1 MTEEQ
6 SVIKSAIRIS
16 AASILTGLAMLFLV
30 ASGPMRAGWGIIGSS
45 ANASNTVVAVMKTP
59 SVQREVAHRLL
70 IEIEK
75 SVSPQNA
82 QQIASQQ
89 SQLNSAVEALMN
101 NPVVQQLVVQKV
113 QTTYVSIQNQT
124 PAVLDF
130 SDLVNQATAVIHQI
144 DPAIPAKI
152 AGAKKFNVTF
162 NPHSNALRNVG
173 ALGSGSVVLWFL
185 GTLMLALAA
194 FALSRT
200 RTGKYVVTGIGFLL
214 PAILLL
220 VLSGSLKSFVTGV
233 RQANQLANAVATSLC
248 ERASGSLTHTAV
260 LEIITGLVVAA
271 LIFAS
276 EMWRGEKPLSD
287 SQVAD

>member
-1 MTEEQ
+1 MTEEH

-89 SQLNSAVEALMN
+89 SQLNSAVVALMN

-194 FALSRT
+194 FADPDWQIRGHWYRVLIARNPL
-200 RTGKYVVTGIGFLL
+200 TGSVRVSQEFCDGREASQSTSQCGCHL
-214 PAILLL
+214 P
-220 VLSGSLKSFVTGV
+220 V
-233 RQANQLANAVATSLC
+233 
-248 ERASGSLTHTAV
+248 
-260 LEIITGLVVAA
+260 
-271 LIFAS
+271 
-276 EMWRGEKPLSD
+276 
-287 SQVAD
+287 

>member
-1 MTEEQ
+1 MTEEH

-89 SQLNSAVEALMN
+89 SQLNSAVVALMN

-144 DPAIPAKI
+144 DP
-152 AGAKKFNVTF
+152 AKKFNVTF

-220 VLSGSLKSFVTGV
+220 VLSGSLKSFVTGG

-260 LEIITGLVVAA
+260 LEIITGLVVVA
-271 LIFAS
+271 LIVAS
-276 EMWRGEKPLSD
+276 EMLRGEKPLSD